1 MPPHSRF
8 LDKSFNKL
16 NTRNYVMSAL
26 FDVSGF
32 SISIYDPDKNK
43 IIGLVT
49 YHFEELN
56 GAEEINAQLDH
67 FLNTVSWLSFP
78 FLKVCIVYRN
88 NLNTLIPL
96 PLFDKKNAA
105 LYLEFNHILQQENRI
120 FYDFIKHT
128 DAVNIYSLPMLLF
141 EKVKTIWPNSLLKH
155 ASTILIENLHVL
167 VKNKNDNNALFV
179 NVTKNSFD
187 VVYFKDNKL
196 DFYNQFQF
204 KTATD
209 FIYFLLSAIEQLKLN
224 PESVKLILLGNIDKG
239 DAFYEIIY
247 RYIRHISFIKRNDNY
262 AYSYVLDEIKPQMHF
277 LLFNSLQCE

>member
-1 MPPHSRF
+1 MPPYSRF

-26 FDVSGF
+26 FDVNGF
-32 SISIYDPDKNK
+32 SVSIYDPDKNK

-49 YHFEELN
+49 YHFEKLK

-67 FLNTVSWLSFP
+67 FLNAVSWLSFP
-78 FLKVCIVYRN
+78 FLKICLAYRN
-88 NLNTLIPL
+88 KLSTLIPL

-105 LYLEFNHILQQENRI
+105 LYLEFNHILQQENRVV
-120 FYDFIKHT
+120 FDYIKHT
-128 DAVNIYSLPMLLF
+128 DAVNIYSLPKLLF
-141 EKVKTIWPNSLLKH
+141 EKVKTIWPNALLKH
-155 ASTILIENLHVL
+155 ASTILIENLNVL
-167 VKNKNDNNALFV
+167 VKNKSDNNALFV

-204 KTATD
+204 NTATD

-224 PESVKLILLGNIDKG
+224 PESVKLILLGNIEKG
-239 DAFYEIIY
+239 DVFYEIIY

-262 AYSYVLDEIKPQMHF
+262 TYSYVLDDIKPQTPY
-277 LLFNSLQCE
+277 LLYNSLQCE